1 MENGGERREK
11 REKKERGRRNLFAD
25 QFIRWFEMS
34 SLSESIRL
42 SPASSRATYMN
53 CREIYQVVVVKV
65 DYNLQSY
72 CGGYY

>member
-1 MENGGERREK
+1 MEDGEWRMENGGERKEK
-11 REKKERGRRNLFAD
+11 RERRGRRNLFTD

-53 CREIYQVVVVKV
+53 CREIYK
-65 DYNLQSY
+65 S
-72 CGGYY
+72 